1 MKIKDKAKP
10 PIPPLLGGSYLGTCV
25 YSIDIGEQLC
35 KFKETERYSNQIV
48 LGFEILGKTV
58 EIDGKQEPRVLSRT
72 FSVSRSAN
80 SGLRKFVGSWTG
92 QQFSDDAFAELD
104 TNDLVGLPAMLSVVL
119 SEDKQYSNIDSIM
132 PVPDVLAGYIQA
144 PQSPLIRFDLEPFN
158 QAAFDALPDWA
169 KERIRKSTDWAKKH
183 ADTSTVEAKPNG
195 GGVDFKALL
204 ANLQGG
210 NRGAAQVTG
219 TEPSTAS
226 GGPTPLDMGGLKADP
241 ATGEVIREP
250 SGTPAPTTGG
260 RQSAVP
266 TRKPL
271 EDDLPHDENGRL
283 VTPF

>member
-10 PIPPLLGGSYLGTCV
+10 PIPPLPGGSYLGTCV

-48 LGFEILGKTV
+48 LGYEILGKTV

-72 FSVSRSAN
+72 FTVSRNAN

-104 TNDLVGLPAMLSVVL
+104 TNDLVGIPAMLSVVL

-132 PVPDVLAGYIQA
+132 PVPEMMAPYVQA

-169 KERIRKSTDWAKKH
+169 KERIKKSTDWAKNH

-204 ANLQGG
+204 ANLKAGG
-210 NRGAAQVTG
+210 AATAQVTG
-219 TEPSTAS
+219 TDPSTAS
-226 GGPTPLDMGGLKADP
+226 GGPPPLDRGGLKADP
-241 ATGEVIREP
+241 ATGEVIGGP
-250 SGTPAPTTGG
+250 SGTPAPTDKGTGG
-260 RQSAVP
+260 A
-266 TRKPL
+266 
-271 EDDLPHDENGRL
+271 
-283 VTPF
+283 PF